1 VVKKMKSKGRHPVNA
16 LTAVQVKNLKTAG
29 KYADGNGL
37 YLMVDPSGAKRWM
50 FRTVIEPRKSP
61 QNKTGRVDMWLGST
75 QLVPLAE
82 AREIA
87 LKYRKIAREGGD
99 PVALKRS
106 EKDKPTFREATQT
119 VHTNHLKAWSNGKH
133 TDQWI
138 NTLVTYAY
146 PVIGNLY
153 VDQVTT
159 AHIESILQPIWLEK
173 AETARRVRQR
183 IRTVLDWAAS
193 AGHREGANPAV
204 TVGPGLPRQKSKT
217 KHHKSMPYA
226 EVPAFVKTLHE
237 GDDSKVVRLAL
248 EWTILNAARTN
259 ETIGATF
266 AEVDLKQMVWT
277 VPEDRMK
284 ARSEHRV
291 PLTARCVEIV
301 ERAKELTNNEGFM
314 FPGAKR
320 GRPISNMAMLMRLR
334 RTETPYTVHGFR
346 SSFRDW
352 AAEQTSFPRDIC
364 EAALAHALKDKVEA
378 AYRRSDLFAKRR
390 DLMNAWAAYIEA
402 CGDTVV
408 QLRAAQ

>member
-1 VVKKMKSKGRHPVNA
+1 MKPKGRHPVNA
-16 LTAVQVKNLKTAG
+16 LSAVQVKKLKKAG

-50 FRTVIEPRKSP
+50 FRTVVQSRKSP

-106 EKDKPTFREATQT
+106 EKDKPTFREAAQV
-119 VHTNHLKAWSNGKH
+119 VHSNHSKGWSDGKH
-133 TDQWI
+133 KAQWI
-138 NTLVTYAY
+138 NTLATYAY

-159 AHIESILQPIWLEK
+159 AHLESILQPIWLEK

-183 IRTVLDWAAS
+183 IRKVLDWAES

-204 TVGPGLPRQKSKT
+204 TVGLGLPRQKSKT
-217 KHHKSMPYA
+217 KHHASMPYV

-237 GDDSKVVRLAL
+237 GDDSKIVRLAL
-248 EWTILNAARTN
+248 EWTILTGARTK

-277 VPEDRMK
+277 VPEERMK

-301 ERAKELTNNEGFM
+301 ERAKELTNGEGFM

-320 GRPISNMAMLMRLR
+320 GKPISKMTMLMRLR

-352 AAEQTSFPRDIC
+352 TAEQTSFPRDIC
-364 EAALAHALKDKVEA
+364 EAALAHALRDKVEA
-378 AYRRSDLFAKRR
+378 AYKRTDLFEKRR
-390 DLMNAWAAYIEA
+390 DLMNAWASFVGEGGA
-402 CGDTVV
+402 DVM
-408 QLRAAQ
+408 QLRAVD